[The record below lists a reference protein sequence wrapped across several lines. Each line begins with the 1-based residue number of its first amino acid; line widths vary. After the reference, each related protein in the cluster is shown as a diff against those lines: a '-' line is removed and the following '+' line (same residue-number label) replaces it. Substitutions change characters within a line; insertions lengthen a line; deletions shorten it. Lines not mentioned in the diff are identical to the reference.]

1 MASIRKRGNN
11 YQVTVS
17 NGRDITGRQLLE
29 TATFRPDPSKTDRQN
44 QKALEAFVFEFEQ
57 KVKSGKYLDG
67 EKTSLKDFSGMWMAE
82 YAAQCLEPT
91 TASTYEALL
100 AKHVL
105 PSLGHLKLSRI
116 QPTHLNKLY
125 NAMLKER
132 RDGRPGGYSPTTVKR
147 VHALISSIMGT
158 AVKWNIVLDN
168 PCERV
173 SPPKQVR
180 NMDDIKFFTLE
191 QCSAFLA
198 AGRIKLQHKVFF
210 HLALFCGMR
219 RGELLALEWPDFDFK
234 RQTVSIT
241 KSTALVKGKPLTKAP
256 KNKTSVRTVAVPAPV
271 IALVKD
277 YQRQQYR
284 YRMDIGSHWQGGNH
298 LFIQDNGLQMY
309 PSTPYAVFKGILRR
323 HNETAEDPLPDIP
336 LHGLRHPY
344 VKPTTKKLFF
354 TFQLL

>member
-29 TATFRPDPSKTDRQN
+29 TATFRPDPSN
-44 QKALEAFVFEFEQ
+44 
-57 KVKSGKYLDG
+57 
-67 EKTSLKDFSGMWMAE
+67 
-82 YAAQCLEPT
+82 
-91 TASTYEALL
+91 
-100 AKHVL
+100 VL

-132 RDGRPGGYSPTTVKR
+132 RDGRPGGYSPATVKR

-158 AVKWNIVLDN
+158 AVKWNVVLDN

-198 AGRIKLQHKVFF
+198 AVDTDLAAGRIKSSIS
-210 HLALFCGMR
+210 
-219 RGELLALEWPDFDFK
+219 K
-234 RQTVSIT
+234 R
-241 KSTALVKGKPLTKAP
+241 
-256 KNKTSVRTVAVPAPV
+256 NC
-271 IALVKD
+271 
-277 YQRQQYR
+277 
-284 YRMDIGSHWQGGNH
+284 
-298 LFIQDNGLQMY
+298 
-309 PSTPYAVFKGILRR
+309 
-323 HNETAEDPLPDIP
+323 
-336 LHGLRHPY
+336 
-344 VKPTTKKLFF
+344 
-354 TFQLL
+354 

>member
-17 NGRDITGRQLLE
+17 SGRDITGRQLLE
-29 TATFRPDPSKTDRQN
+29 
-44 QKALEAFVFEFEQ
+44 
-57 KVKSGKYLDG
+57 
-67 EKTSLKDFSGMWMAE
+67 
-82 YAAQCLEPT
+82 
-91 TASTYEALL
+91 
-100 AKHVL
+100 KHVL

-147 VHALISSIMGT
+147 VHALISSIMDT

-198 AGRIKLQHKVFF
+198 AVDTDLAACRI
-210 HLALFCGMR
+210 
-219 RGELLALEWPDFDFK
+219 
-234 RQTVSIT
+234 
-241 KSTALVKGKPLTKAP
+241 
-256 KNKTSVRTVAVPAPV
+256 
-271 IALVKD
+271 
-277 YQRQQYR
+277 
-284 YRMDIGSHWQGGNH
+284 
-298 LFIQDNGLQMY
+298 
-309 PSTPYAVFKGILRR
+309 
-323 HNETAEDPLPDIP
+323 
-336 LHGLRHPY
+336 
-344 VKPTTKKLFF
+344 
-354 TFQLL
+354 